1 MEACYVVGSVTYLK
15 LILTR
20 LHKLESAA
28 KLIYQQY
35 GNFIRQAVLN
45 IKIRD
50 GFINIFLINTALLV
64 TESPASHK
72 MILN

>member
-28 KLIYQQY
+28 ELIYQQY

>member
-1 MEACYVVGSVTYLK
+1 METCYVVGSVTYLK

-28 KLIYQQY
+28 ELIYQQY